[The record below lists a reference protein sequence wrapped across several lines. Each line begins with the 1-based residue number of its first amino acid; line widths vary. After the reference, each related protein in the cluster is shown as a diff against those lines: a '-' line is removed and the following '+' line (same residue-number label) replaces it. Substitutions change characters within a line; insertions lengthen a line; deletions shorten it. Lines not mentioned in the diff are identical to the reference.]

1 MEKADEIE
9 LDAAEKAAYFEN
21 RSEAE
26 ELADHEWAVRNGL
39 SFSGPGALQN
49 AIAAAKERAADSR
62 KRMVSLRMDCEDID
76 GIKAKA
82 ARMGVN
88 YQTLINSLVHRY
100 LNGTVSF
107 SEAF

>member
-1 MEKADEIE
+1 MAKVDEIE

-26 ELADHEWAVRNGL
+26 EVADHEWAVKNGI
-39 SFSGPGALQN
+39 SFSGPGALQK
-49 AIAAAKERAADSR
+49 AIEVAKERSAESR
-62 KRMVSLRMDCEDID
+62 KRMVSIRMDADDIE

-100 LNGTVSF
+100 LNGSVSF

>member
-1 MEKADEIE
+1 MYEGLSDKEKEVAGH
-9 LDAAEKAAYFEN
+9 YEN
-21 RSEAE
+21 MTEAE
-26 ELADHEWAVRNGL
+26 AEAEHEWAVKNGL
-39 SFSGPGALQN
+39 SFSGPGALQK
-49 AIAAAKERAADSR
+49 AIEAAKERSAESR
-62 KRMVSLRMDCEDID
+62 KKMVSIRMDIDDID

-100 LNGTVSF
+100 LNGSVSF